1 MSFAQPF
8 FLLLLTIPLALAW
21 LEFRHARAKRVAL
34 RFSDLSV
41 TSDIPGTFWSRFYSL
56 PTILCLAAISLL
68 IVALARPQ
76 ERNVSVERSSEGI
89 DIMLVV
95 DLSTSMLARDF
106 SPNRLEA
113 ARDVAINFVSG
124 RVSDRIGLVVFARRA
139 YTQTPLTLDYDFVR
153 HSLRQMEL
161 GVLEDGTAIGTALAT
176 AVARLR
182 SSDAESKVVILL
194 TDGHNNR
201 GEIDPLTAAELAR
214 LHNIRVYAIGMGSAG
229 LDAMGRP
236 LPSHIRRMLPED
248 GGVDEATL
256 QTVADRTGGAY
267 FHASDR
273 AALAAIYDEIS
284 EMEKTEISEETF
296 VHVADRYQMFLR
308 YGLGL
313 LFISILLATTR
324 LRRVP

>member
-1 MSFAQPF
+1 MTFAYPI
-8 FLLLLTIPLALAW
+8 LLLLLIVPLMLGW
-21 LEFRHARAKRVAL
+21 WEFRRARKERAAL
-34 RFSDLSV
+34 RYSDLSV
-41 TSDIPGTFWSRFYSL
+41 ASAVPRTFWSQMYAL
-56 PTILCLAAISLL
+56 PAILRLAAISLL
-68 IVALARPQ
+68 IIALARPQ
-76 ERNVSVERSSEGI
+76 ERNVSVERTSEGI

-124 RVSDRIGLVVFARRA
+124 RISDRIGLVVFARRA

-153 HSLRQMEL
+153 YSLGQMEL

-182 SSDAESKVVILL
+182 SSDADSKVVILL

-214 LHNIRVYAIGMGSAG
+214 LHGIRVYAIGMGSAG
-229 LDAMGRP
+229 VDAMGRP
-236 LPSHIRRMLPED
+236 LPNHILRMLPED

-284 EMEKTEISEETF
+284 EMEKTEVSEETF
-296 VHVADRYQMFLR
+296 IHVVDRYRGFLR
-308 YGLGL
+308 FGLGL
-313 LFISILLATTR
+313 MLLSILLSTTR